1 MFTVPGVALET
12 SRGPLGFCRRPLI
25 RFLFWFTNRKPL
37 PALAVVLSSVIL
49 AGCAPSAMSG
59 TRQQIAA
66 HQYVAA
72 HRQLVALLEHP
83 DRLTPDELREARDSL
98 CLTEFKIGPP
108 TYPLR
113 EQRRVCAEAADG
125 GGRQSREILAA
136 IDNSMRSDAERR
148 VEQAL
153 RRRDVADAEDA
164 AFEYQSVP
172 GADRRKIAH
181 WSQTMWLIVR
191 QQNKHLDAHHR
202 RSLHRTIAKLR
213 RKYTKKR
220 RMNSET
226 FLRWVTKQGLIDG
239 GTIFYPVGLTRSRL
253 TLAVEPRN
261 IHAASLNLGRFTAVN
276 DALAARCGCNAHTE
290 VALSET
296 GFPLYEVFVDPRL
309 ESSELL
315 IISHR

>member
-1 MFTVPGVALET
+1 MFTVLGLTVE
-12 SRGPLGFCRRPLI
+12 SRRGPRSLCRRPLI
-25 RFLFWFTNRKPL
+25 RFLSWFTNRKPL
-37 PALAVVLSSVIL
+37 FALGVVLSSVIL
-49 AGCAPSAMSG
+49 AGCAPSALSS

-72 HRQLVALLEHP
+72 HQQLVALLVHP
-83 DRLTPDELREARDSL
+83 DQLTPDELGEARDSL
-98 CLTEFKIGPP
+98 CLTEVKIGPP
-108 TYPLR
+108 AYPLR
-113 EQRRVCAEAADG
+113 EQQRVCAEAADG

-136 IDNSMRSDAERR
+136 IDNSMRNDAERR

-153 RRRDVADAEDA
+153 GRRDVADAEDA
-164 AFEYQSVP
+164 AFEYQSLP
-172 GADRRKIAH
+172 GADRRKMTH
-181 WSQTMWLIVR
+181 WSRTMWLIVR
-191 QQNKHLDAHHR
+191 EQSKRLDARHR
-202 RSLHRTIAKLR
+202 RSLHRTIVKLR
-213 RKYTKKR
+213 KKYTKER
-220 RMNSET
+220 RMNSEA

-253 TLAVEPRN
+253 MLAVEPRD